1 MTECAIV
8 DLRVLKRN
16 AASNNVRGYLELK

>member
-1 MTECAIV
+1 MIENAAI

-16 AASNNVRGYLELK
+16 AASKEDIWD